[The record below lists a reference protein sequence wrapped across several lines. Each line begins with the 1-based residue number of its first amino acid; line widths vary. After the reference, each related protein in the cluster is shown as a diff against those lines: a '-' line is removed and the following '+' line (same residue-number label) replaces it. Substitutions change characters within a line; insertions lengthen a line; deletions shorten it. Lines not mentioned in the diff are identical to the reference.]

1 MSGCAAFV
9 RIALSASAS
18 ARKYEQAPLRRA
30 APNLKWLIGVVFWSG
45 HRGPSAAPLL
55 EKKNGREKKG
65 ARQTKQTRKE
75 NGSPGRECGRVSS
88 PAVAAHFANIQNSNP
103 GLLTAYAAAANNNNL
118 KDMTL
123 PEGGFPDRRVRADS
137 SDEVDKAN
145 AEGIKSAFKLAG
157 GVLIFAV
164 VWMVLGVAAFVMSLV
179 CLSKNGSKSG
189 ENVIG
194 LLLALLLGP
203 FYWFY
208 YIWGGSYC
216 TNRIAPSAGL
226 EAAKRARWRPG
237 AGPFFSRSP

>member
-18 ARKYEQAPLRRA
+18 VRKYEQAPLRRA
-30 APNLKWLIGVVFWSG
+30 
-45 HRGPSAAPLL
+45 
-55 EKKNGREKKG
+55 
-65 ARQTKQTRKE
+65 
-75 NGSPGRECGRVSS
+75 
-88 PAVAAHFANIQNSNP
+88 AVAAHFANIQNSNP

-118 KDMTL
+118 KDMTF